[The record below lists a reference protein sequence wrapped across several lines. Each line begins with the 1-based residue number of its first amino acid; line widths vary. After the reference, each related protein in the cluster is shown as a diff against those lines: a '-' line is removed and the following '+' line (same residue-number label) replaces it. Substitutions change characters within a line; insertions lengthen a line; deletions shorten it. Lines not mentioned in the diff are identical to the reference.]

1 MGDGVSALQVTPGA
15 VRLAGL
21 TLGYDRHPAV
31 HHLDGTIPPGDLL
44 ALVGPNGAG
53 KSTLLKGL
61 VGEIPCLDGQILR
74 GVPREAIAYL
84 PQADEI
90 DRSFPLSVLD
100 LAGMGLWHRSGPW
113 RSLRG
118 ERAHILEALRA
129 VGLSGFEE
137 RQIGT
142 LSGGQFQ
149 RALFARL
156 ILQDAAVILLDEPFT
171 GIDAR
176 TVDDLLA
183 LIGRWH
189 GQGRTVVAALHDLAQ
204 VRAHFPSTLLL
215 AREPVAWGPTAAVL
229 SPGNL
234 ARAARLSEAWD
245 EDAAVCARDH
255 AHGPAAPG
263 QPHGT
268 GQDDGTGGSAQDHGH
283 DHAHAPGGHR
293 HAHPHH
299 RHGDAA

>member
-1 MGDGVSALQVTPGA
+1 MPAVAPGA

-61 VGEIPCLDGQILR
+61 VGEIPCLDGAVLR
-74 GVPREAIAYL
+74 GVPREAVAYL

-100 LAGMGLWHRSGPW
+100 LAGMGLWHRAGAW
-113 RSLRG
+113 RSLRP
-118 ERAHILEALRA
+118 ERARILDALGA

-137 RQIGT
+137 RPIGT

-176 TVDDLLA
+176 TVADLLG

-204 VRAHFPSTLLL
+204 VRAHFPSTLML

-229 SPGNL
+229 TPQNL

-245 EDAAVCARDH
+245 ENAAVCERGHPPGTGHDH
-255 AHGPAAPG
+255 AAGAHRHDHG
-263 QPHGT
+263 QEHS
-268 GQDDGTGGSAQDHGH
+268 QDHSQDHGH
-283 DHAHAPGGHR
+283 AHGHED
-293 HAHPHH
+293 AHHHGAARPAHHH

>member
-1 MGDGVSALQVTPGA
+1 MSAPLQALPGA
-15 VRLAGL
+15 IRLAGL

-31 HHLDGTIPPGDLL
+31 HHLDGTIPAGDML
-44 ALVGPNGAG
+44 AVVGPNGAG

-61 VGEIPCLDGQILR
+61 VGEIPCLDGAILR
-74 GVPREAIAYL
+74 GVPREALAYL

-100 LAGMGLWHRSGPW
+100 LASMGLWRRAGAW
-113 RSLRG
+113 RSLGRSRG
-118 ERAHILEALRA
+118 AVLDALGS

-137 RQIGT
+137 RAIGT

-149 RALFARL
+149 RVLFARL

-176 TVDDLLA
+176 TVDDLVG

-189 GQGRTVVAALHDLAQ
+189 AQGRTVVAALHDFAQ
-204 VRAHFPSTLLL
+204 VRAHFPRTLLI

-229 SPGNL
+229 TPQNL

-245 EDAAVCARDH
+245 EAAGVCAR
-255 AHGPAAPG
+255 
-263 QPHGT
+263 
-268 GQDDGTGGSAQDHGH
+268 GH
-283 DHAHAPGGHR
+283 DHAPAHPDPAQAHGHERAHTHTHTHAHAHTHGHEHGHEQAGHR
-293 HAHPHH
+293 H
-299 RHGDAA
+299 GSAA

>member
-1 MGDGVSALQVTPGA
+1 MSGGPHPPAPGA
-15 VRLAGL
+15 LRLAGL

-31 HHLDGTIPPGDLL
+31 HHLDGTIPAGDLL

-61 VGEIPCLDGQILR
+61 VGEIPCLEGAVLR
-74 GVPREAIAYL
+74 GVPREAVAYL

-100 LAGMGLWHRSGPW
+100 LVGMGLWRWAGPW
-113 RSLRG
+113 RSLGRRRG
-118 ERAHILEALRA
+118 RVLEALAA

-137 RQIGT
+137 RGIGT

-176 TVDDLLA
+176 TLQDLLA
-183 LIGRWH
+183 LVARWH
-189 GQGRTVVAALHDLAQ
+189 GQGRTVVAALHDLDQ

-215 AREPVAWGPTAAVL
+215 AREPVAWGPTRQVLTAA
-229 SPGNL
+229 NL

-245 EDAAVCARDH
+245 ENAAVCAR
-255 AHGPAAPG
+255 GPAGEAG
-263 QPHGT
+263 HHHHGSGPT
-268 GQDDGTGGSAQDHGH
+268 LVHGGQDHH
-283 DHAHAPGGHR
+283 DHAHHGHG
-293 HAHPHH
+293 H